1 MAERINQHKY
11 PIIGTNI
18 RRLRKERS
26 MKAMDVISKLQL
38 EDVNVNTGTFSKF
51 ENGRNNP
58 TVQLLIALTK
68 IYNCDYNEFFVH

>member
-26 MKAMDVISKLQL
+26 MKAMDVIAKLQL
-38 EDVNVNTGTFSKF
+38 EDVNVSTGTFSKI

>member
-26 MKAMDVISKLQL
+26 MKAMDVIAKLQL
-38 EDVNVNTGTFSKF
+38 EDVNVNTGTFSKI